1 MEFKKKKGFIFK
13 ALTFAVC
20 LAFVILCFGS
30 ADKISA
36 EKLAA
41 ITPKN
46 QFFAVIALLFMFAV
60 KSISI
65 AFPLVVLQVASTL
78 VLPIHL
84 ALTVN
89 CTGVLIDLTIPY
101 FFGRFSGIEA
111 VERLTKKHRRLAK
124 IVSKQQKNTFFFAYF
139 LQVLSIL
146 PGDVISIYFG
156 AIKAPYPK
164 YLTAAFIGMMP
175 FTLFATILGLNLTN
189 PQSPILKI
197 AVVSTAGIAVLSA
210 LVYTAY
216 NRVAKKKSEKIP
228 SVL

>member
-1 MEFKKKKGFIFK
+1 MKSKKKINVFK
-13 ALTFAVC
+13 VLTFIIC
-20 LAFVILCFGS
+20 LAFVILCLCF
-30 ADKISA
+30 ADSISA

-41 ITPKN
+41 ITPRN
-46 QFFAVIALLFMFAV
+46 QILAVLVLLFMFAV

-65 AFPLVVLQVASTL
+65 AFPLLVLQVASTL
-78 VLPIHL
+78 VLPFNL

-89 CTGVLIDLTIPY
+89 CAGVLIDLTISY
-101 FFGRFSGIEA
+101 FLGRFSGIDA
-111 VERLTKKHRRLAK
+111 VERLTKKYRRLAK

-164 YLTAAFIGMMP
+164 YLTAAFVGMMP
-175 FTLFATILGLNLTN
+175 FTFCATILGDNLTN
-189 PQSPILKI
+189 TQSPLLKI
-197 AVVSTAGIAVLSA
+197 AVASTAAIAVLSA
-210 LVYTAY
+210 LAYIVYDRMTS
-216 NRVAKKKSEKIP
+216 KKSEEIP

>member
-1 MEFKKKKGFIFK
+1 MKSKKKINVFK
-13 ALTFAVC
+13 VLTFIIC
-20 LAFVILCFGS
+20 LAFVILCLCF
-30 ADKISA
+30 ADSISA

-41 ITPKN
+41 ITPRN
-46 QFFAVIALLFMFAV
+46 QILAVLVLLFMFAV

-65 AFPLVVLQVASTL
+65 AFPLLVLQVASTL
-78 VLPIHL
+78 VLPFNL

-89 CTGVLIDLTIPY
+89 CAGVLIDLTIPY
-101 FFGRFSGIEA
+101 FLGRFSGIDA
-111 VERLTKKHRRLAK
+111 VERLTKKYRRLAK

-164 YLTAAFIGMMP
+164 YLTAAFVGMMP
-175 FTLFATILGLNLTN
+175 FTFCATILGDNLTN
-189 PQSPILKI
+189 TQSPLLKI
-197 AVVSTAGIAVLSA
+197 AVASTAAIVVLSA
-210 LVYTAY
+210 LAYIVYDRMTS
-216 NRVAKKKSEKIP
+216 KKSEEIP